1 MPTRKGNQSQR
12 DLESLTQVYIDT
24 QRRASPRE
32 VPWSR
37 AKPETPPIIET
48 ESPPAH
54 QLEPHKRAP
63 RKSGLEII
71 RHRIEEMGFTHP
83 KHGHWRM
90 FPAIEFE
97 AILAL
102 ERKAVAQVVLFVMQR
117 TLGVPNTAEGRDE
130 DGHIKR
136 REWVSFSH
144 RELAERVMGSPTQV
158 NQGLKI
164 ALEHKYIERRE
175 AGKTQGGIRYEYRI
189 RWNAHGSHPESATE

>member
-1 MPTRKGNQSQR
+1 MAIRKGKQSER

-24 QRRASPRE
+24 QKRATPHE
-32 VPWSR
+32 LAWSR
-37 AKPETPPIIET
+37 ERPEPPPIIEP
-48 ESPPAH
+48 EAPPSE
-54 QLEPHKRAP
+54 QLQRSKRPP

-71 RHRIEEMGFTHP
+71 RHRVEQTGFTHP
-83 KHGHWRM
+83 KDGRWLM

-102 ERKAVAQVVLFVMQR
+102 ERKAVAQVILFVMQR
-117 TLGVPNTAEGRDE
+117 TLGVPNISEGRDE
-130 DGHIKR
+130 DGNIKR

-164 ALEHKYIERRE
+164 ALDRKYIERRE
-175 AGKTQGGIRYEYRI
+175 AGKTKGGIKYEYRV
-189 RWNAHGSHPESATE
+189 RWHTHESHLKSATE